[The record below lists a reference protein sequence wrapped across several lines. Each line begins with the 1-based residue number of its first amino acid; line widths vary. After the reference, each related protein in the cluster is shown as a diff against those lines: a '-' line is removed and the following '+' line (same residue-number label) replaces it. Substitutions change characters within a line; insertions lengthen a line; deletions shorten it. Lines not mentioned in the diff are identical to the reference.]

1 MKKKINF
8 GLSATGKVAAA
19 LTLAFWV
26 AEAALGAGI
35 VAGGNGAQPQV
46 SNAANGAAVV
56 NIVAP
61 SAAGL
66 SHNQYQDFNVGKP
79 GAVFNNSATGGQ
91 SQLAGQLGAN
101 ALLGGREASVILNEV
116 ISRNPSLLLG
126 KQEVF
131 GKAADYV
138 LANPNGITC
147 AGCGFI
153 NTPRASLLVG
163 NANIENGAITS
174 LQAAM
179 NGNALSV
186 NGAGLSGVNVL
197 DLIAP
202 RIDVRGNVSA
212 RDRINVRAGFNL
224 VDYQGDEA
232 KIIRSDKAPEGV
244 GSLDSVFL
252 GAMQAGR
259 INIISTADGAG
270 VNVGGSLNGAQEV
283 SVEANQGKLALEG
296 AQIHASEGKVALAA
310 RQIDSR
316 GRVETSTTQDSSHDE
331 SWFIW
336 KTGETNTASN
346 SSDTRIKRS
355 AISARD
361 DVALS
366 AGDAVTLA
374 ATDISGRN
382 VAVSGKDVTL
392 DSQLAESAS
401 SSSNHAW
408 KNSWAYNRDQNET
421 TQRQEGVRIRADQD
435 ATLTAAA
442 SAADNQATDGAQ
454 PRGQI
459 AIRGG
464 SVSAGQDIRLQAD
477 GGVKL
482 SGVTET
488 DTRRD
493 QGNRKNDGASLETG
507 SWDNASSEQ
516 RLAQSQ
522 LRAGRDL
529 SVRASGDINAKA
541 AKLAAGRDAG
551 LNAGGALSLGVQQTV
566 SLNNQRND
574 QVYWGGIGGGGNRD
588 NGKTDTVNTGSDLTA
603 GGKLTLQGDSV
614 AIAGSRARGEQD
626 AVAISRNGDVSIDSV
641 VNQSQTRT
649 DQRSGTAFNITK
661 SSSKGN
667 ASQQQAVNAELKSDT
682 NLTIQSA
689 KDVAISGS
697 QVRAGGELNVSAN
710 GDIKVA
716 ASQTR
721 DTVQSKDT
729 ELALRGVGE
738 ITGDKQYRGGV
749 RIEHTSSSVD
759 SDSTQNQAATLSG
772 GKVALNA
779 QGDLAVTGSTLNAG
793 AGGAALSGQNVSL
806 NAAQDTVKES
816 KSSSVTGGGI
826 YIDAGLDKT
835 GVALGVDQKN
845 SSSRSES
852 STAQV
857 SAINSKGGVSI
868 VAGNGDGDIRNQG
881 AQVKADGD
889 IKLAG
894 GRIDNQAANSTQK
907 TTTDSSHW
915 GVEVGVNADYSG
927 VTRPLVAAGEKVAK
941 GDVAGAAGAAGN
953 LGAANLGVDVGVKAG
968 VGTETSQSS
977 TAQASSLNGGN
988 VKVDAKAG
996 LSDQGT
1002 QYQAANT
1009 VEIKADSHQFTAA
1022 ANTQSQSGSKTEADV
1037 GVRVY
1042 TTTGED
1048 VNVKAAGSGSTVTS
1062 ASSSSTAVTGGIRA
1076 GNGVKVDVD
1085 NNAAYQG
1092 VAIAGGKGA
1101 ASVNAGGDLSFS
1113 QASNTSSS
1121 EQRTVGGKANL
1132 AITTSPIEGGGKNV
1146 GGSGAVAVNVDK
1158 QQANSST
1165 AVTGGVDADAG
1176 VALTAGGKLALQ
1188 GDKIASR
1195 GDVALKGDKVE
1206 FKAAESSAD
1215 KSGSQWG
1222 FDVKAGGSQSNG
1234 QEKASQGFNVGA
1246 GGNYAST
1253 DESSRSQAGG
1263 SVAGGGKTSIEAGS
1277 GGIRLSG
1284 TQVQGDSVKLDSQ
1297 GDVRLESAQSSSQR
1311 NNLSV
1316 AGNIGGGNKASSDK
1330 ENGQIKPDSTKNVHD
1345 VSAGLSVK
1353 VDQQD
1358 KLSNANASVTGKQ
1371 QVELNAEGNAT
1382 LAGANVSGKTVTG
1395 QVGGKLALES
1405 RQDRDNSVKV
1415 DVALGVNSS
1424 NGKDASL
1431 VDQAADK
1438 AGPLKDKVKEKGTE
1452 LVNAASDKVKEKYDS
1467 LAFNKGLKEDTTN
1480 AVSFNANSETV
1491 TLPEQPT
1498 SGPAKS
1504 GTLDTLARKG
1514 GNTLKD
1520 KLLNAQDKGT
1530 ELKADVDVSV
1540 KRDNSVGTV
1549 TGIAG
1554 ADGVTLQVGGKTQ
1567 LTGATVSSANGKVDL
1582 GDSKVETAD
1591 IATER
1596 YNGGGG
1602 VKLNSTPSGI
1612 LKQAIGDVTSGKA
1625 PLIRAEHENA
1635 PTVVQGGIQSK

>member
-8 GLSATGKVAAA
+8 GLSVTGKVAAA
-19 LTLAFWV
+19 LTLAFWAV
-26 AEAALGAGI
+26 EAAMAAGI

-79 GAVFNNSATGGQ
+79 GAVFNNSAAGGQ

-147 AGCGFI
+147 SGCGFI

-163 NANIENGAITS
+163 NANIENGAIAS

-202 RIDVRGNVSA
+202 RIDVRGNVAA
-212 RDRINVRAGFNL
+212 REQLNVRAGFNL
-224 VDYQGDEA
+224 VDYQGQDA
-232 KIIRSDKAPEGV
+232 KVLRSDKAPEGV

-283 SVEANQGKLALEG
+283 SVDARQGKLALEG
-296 AQIHASEGKVALAA
+296 AQIRASEGKVALAA

-316 GRVETSTTQDSSHDE
+316 GRAETSTTQDSGHDE

-346 SSDTRIKRS
+346 GSDTRIKRS
-355 AISARD
+355 VISARD
-361 DVALS
+361 DVSLS
-366 AGDAVTLA
+366 AGDSATLA

-382 VAVSGKDVTL
+382 VALSGKDLTL
-392 DSQLAESAS
+392 DSQVADSAS
-401 SSSNHAW
+401 SNSNHAW
-408 KNSWAYNRDQNET
+408 KNSWAYNRDQSET
-421 TQRQEGVRIRADQD
+421 SQRQEGVRIRAEQD

-442 SAADNQATDGAQ
+442 TAADNQAVDGAQ

-488 DTRRD
+488 DTRSDR
-493 QGNRKNDGASLETG
+493 GNRKNDGASLETG
-507 SWDNASSEQ
+507 SWDHASSEQ

-529 SVRASGDINAKA
+529 DIRASGDIDAKA
-541 AKLAAGRDAG
+541 AKLAAGRDAS
-551 LNAGGALSLGVQQTV
+551 LDAGGALGLGVQQTTNQN
-566 SLNNQRND
+566 SQRND

-603 GGKLTLQGDSV
+603 GGKLTLRGDSV
-614 AIAGSRARGEQD
+614 AIAGSRARGERD
-626 AVAISRNGDVSIDSV
+626 AVAISRNGDISIDSV

-682 NLTIQSA
+682 NLSIQSA

-697 QVRAGGELNVSAN
+697 QVRAGGELNVAAN

-721 DTVQSKDT
+721 DKVESKDT
-729 ELALRGVGE
+729 ELALRGVGD

-749 RIEHTSSSVD
+749 RIEHSSSSVD
-759 SDSTQNQAATLSG
+759 RDATQNQAATLSG
-772 GKVALNA
+772 DKVALNA
-779 QGDLAVTGSTLNAG
+779 QGDLTVTGSKLNAG
-793 AGGAALSGQNVSL
+793 AGGAALNGQNVSL

-845 SSSRSES
+845 SRSQSDS

-881 AQVKADGD
+881 TQVKADGD

-894 GRIDNQAANSTQK
+894 GRIDNQAANSSQK
-907 TTTDSSHW
+907 TTSDSSHW

-927 VTRPLVAAGEKVAK
+927 VTRPLVAAGEKVVK
-941 GDVAGAAGAAGN
+941 GDVIGAAGAAGD

-968 VGTETSQSS
+968 VGSETRQSS

-988 VKVDAKAG
+988 IKVDAKAG

-1002 QYQAANT
+1002 QYQAGNT
-1009 VEIKADSHQFTAA
+1009 VEIKADSHQFSAA

-1113 QASNTSSS
+1113 QANNSSSS

-1158 QQANSST
+1158 QQAKSST

-1176 VALTAGGKLALQ
+1176 VSLTAGGKLGLQ

-1195 GDVALKGDKVE
+1195 GDVTLQGDKVE

-1222 FDVKAGGSQSNG
+1222 FDLKAGGSQSNG
-1234 QEKASQGFNVGA
+1234 QEKASKGFNVGA

-1253 DESSRSQAGG
+1253 DESSRSQTGG
-1263 SVAGGGKTSIEAGS
+1263 SVVSGGKASIAAGS

-1284 TQVQGDSVKLDSQ
+1284 TQVQGDSAKLDSQ
-1297 GDVRLESAQSSSQR
+1297 GDIRLESAQSSSQR
-1311 NNLSV
+1311 NNWSV
-1316 AGNIGGGNKASSDK
+1316 AGNIGGGNKAGSDK

-1345 VSAGLSVK
+1345 IKAGLEVK

-1358 KLSNANASVTGKQ
+1358 KLSNANAAVTAKQ

-1424 NGKDASL
+1424 NGKEASL

-1438 AGPLKDKVKEKGTE
+1438 AGPLKDKVKEKGAE

-1540 KRDNSVGTV
+1540 KRDNSVGVV

-1567 LTGATVSSANGKVDL
+1567 LTGATVSSANGKVNL

-1596 YNGGGG
+1596 YKGGGG

-1612 LKQAIGDVTSGKA
+1612 LKQAVSDVTSGKA
-1625 PLIRAEHENA
+1625 PLIRAEHENT
-1635 PTVVQGGIQSK
+1635 PTVVKGGIQSK

>member
-1 MKKKINF
+1 M
-8 GLSATGKVAAA
+8 
-19 LTLAFWV
+19 
-26 AEAALGAGI
+26 
-35 VAGGNGAQPQV
+35 
-46 SNAANGAAVV
+46 
-56 NIVAP
+56 
-61 SAAGL
+61 
-66 SHNQYQDFNVGKP
+66 
-79 GAVFNNSATGGQ
+79 
-91 SQLAGQLGAN
+91 
-101 ALLGGREASVILNEV
+101 
-116 ISRNPSLLLG
+116 
-126 KQEVF
+126 
-131 GKAADYV
+131 
-138 LANPNGITC
+138 
-147 AGCGFI
+147 
-153 NTPRASLLVG
+153 
-163 NANIENGAITS
+163 
-174 LQAAM
+174 
-179 NGNALSV
+179 
-186 NGAGLSGVNVL
+186 
-197 DLIAP
+197 
-202 RIDVRGNVSA
+202 
-212 RDRINVRAGFNL
+212 
-224 VDYQGDEA
+224 
-232 KIIRSDKAPEGV
+232 
-244 GSLDSVFL
+244 
-252 GAMQAGR
+252 
-259 INIISTADGAG
+259 
-270 VNVGGSLNGAQEV
+270 
-283 SVEANQGKLALEG
+283 
-296 AQIHASEGKVALAA
+296 
-310 RQIDSR
+310 
-316 GRVETSTTQDSSHDE
+316 
-331 SWFIW
+331 
-336 KTGETNTASN
+336 
-346 SSDTRIKRS
+346 
-355 AISARD
+355 
-361 DVALS
+361 
-366 AGDAVTLA
+366 A

-382 VAVSGKDVTL
+382 VALSGKDLTL
-392 DSQLAESAS
+392 DSQVAESAS

-408 KNSWAYNRDQNET
+408 KNSWAYNRDQSET
-421 TQRQEGVRIRADQD
+421 SQRQEGVRIRAEQD
-435 ATLTAAA
+435 ATLIAAA
-442 SAADNQATDGAQ
+442 PAADNQAADGAQ

-477 GGVKL
+477 GGVRL
-482 SGVTET
+482 SGVVET
-488 DTRRD
+488 DTRSDR
-493 QGNRKNDGASLETG
+493 GNRKNDGASLETG
-507 SWDNASSEQ
+507 SWNNASIEQ

-529 SVRASGDINAKA
+529 DIRARGDIDAKA
-541 AKLAAGRDAG
+541 AKLAAGRDAS
-551 LNAGGALSLGVQQTV
+551 LDADGALGLGVQQTTNQN
-566 SLNNQRND
+566 SLRND

-603 GGKLTLQGDSV
+603 GGKLTLRGDSV
-614 AIAGSRARGEQD
+614 AIAGSRARGEQN
-626 AVAISRNGDVSIDSV
+626 AVAVSRNGDISIDSV

-697 QVRAGGELNVSAN
+697 QVRAGGELNVTAN

-721 DTVQSKDT
+721 DTVESKDT

-749 RIEHTSSSVD
+749 RIEHSSSSVD
-759 SDSTQNQAATLSG
+759 RDATQNQAATLSG
-772 GKVALNA
+772 DKVALNA
-779 QGDLAVTGSTLNAG
+779 QGDLTVTGSKLNAG

-845 SSSRSES
+845 SRSQSES

-857 SAINSKGGVSI
+857 SAISSKGGVSI
-868 VAGNGDGDIRNQG
+868 VAGNGDGEIRNQG
-881 AQVKADGD
+881 TQVKADGD

-915 GVEVGVNADYSG
+915 GVEVGVNADYGG

-941 GDVAGAAGAAGN
+941 GDVIGAAGAAGD
-953 LGAANLGVDVGVKAG
+953 LGAPNLGVDLGVKAG
-968 VGTETSQSS
+968 VGTETRQSS
-977 TAQASSLNGGN
+977 TAQASSLSGGN
-988 VKVDAKAG
+988 VKVDAKGG
-996 LSDQGT
+996 LTDQGT
-1002 QYQAANT
+1002 QYQAGNT

-1076 GNGVKVDVD
+1076 GNGVVKVEVD

-1101 ASVNAGGDLSFS
+1101 ASVNAGGDLSFT
-1113 QASNTSSS
+1113 QANNTTSS

-1146 GGSGAVAVNVDK
+1146 GGSGGVAVNVDK
-1158 QQANSST
+1158 QQANSSV

-1188 GDKIASR
+1188 GDKITSR

-1234 QEKASQGFNVGA
+1234 QEKASKGFNVGV

-1253 DESSRSQAGG
+1253 DESSRNQAGG
-1263 SVAGGGKTSIEAGS
+1263 SVTSGGQASIEAGS
-1277 GGIRLSG
+1277 GGVRLSG
-1284 TQVQGDSVKLDSQ
+1284 TQLQGDSVKLDSQ

-1311 NNLSV
+1311 NNWSV

-1345 VSAGLSVK
+1345 VKAGLEVK

-1358 KLSNANASVTGKQ
+1358 KLSNANAAVTAKQ
-1371 QVELNAEGNAT
+1371 QVELNVEGNAT

-1395 QVGGKLALES
+1395 QVGGQLALES

-1415 DVALGVNSS
+1415 DVSLGANSS
-1424 NGKDASL
+1424 NGKEASL

-1452 LVNAASDKVKEKYDS
+1452 LVNAASDKVKEKYERF
-1467 LAFNKGLKEDTTN
+1467 AFNKGLKEDTTN
-1480 AVSFNANSETV
+1480 AVSFNVNSETV
-1491 TLPEQPT
+1491 TLPEQPI

-1582 GDSKVETAD
+1582 GESKVETAD

-1612 LKQAIGDVTSGKA
+1612 LKQAVSDVTSGKA
-1625 PLIRAEHENA
+1625 PLIRAEHQNTS
-1635 PTVVQGGIQSK
+1635 TVVQGGIQSK

>member
-8 GLSATGKVAAA
+8 GLSVTGKVAAA
-19 LTLAFWV
+19 LTLAFWAV
-26 AEAALGAGI
+26 EAAMAAGI

-79 GAVFNNSATGGQ
+79 GAVFNNSAAGGQ

-147 AGCGFI
+147 SGCGFI

-163 NANIENGAITS
+163 NANIENGAIAS

-202 RIDVRGNVSA
+202 RIDVRGNVAA
-212 RDRINVRAGFNL
+212 REQLNVRAGFNL
-224 VDYQGDEA
+224 VDYQGKDA
-232 KIIRSDKAPEGV
+232 KVLRSDKAPEGV

-283 SVEANQGKLALEG
+283 SVEARQGKLALEG
-296 AQIHASEGKVALAA
+296 AQIRASEGKVALAA

-316 GRVETSTTQDSSHDE
+316 GRAETSTTQDSGHDE

-355 AISARD
+355 VISARD
-361 DVALS
+361 DVSLS

-382 VAVSGKDVTL
+382 VALSGKDLTL
-392 DSQLAESAS
+392 DSQVADSAS
-401 SSSNHAW
+401 SNSNHAW
-408 KNSWAYNRDQNET
+408 KNSWAYNRDQSET
-421 TQRQEGVRIRADQD
+421 SQRQEGVRIRAEQD

-442 SAADNQATDGAQ
+442 TAADNQAVDGAQ

-464 SVSAGQDIRLQAD
+464 SVSAGQDISLQAD

-488 DTRRD
+488 DTRSDR
-493 QGNRKNDGASLETG
+493 GNRKNDGASLETG
-507 SWDNASSEQ
+507 SWDHASSEQ

-529 SVRASGDINAKA
+529 DIRASGDIDAKA
-541 AKLAAGRDAG
+541 AKLTAGRDAS
-551 LNAGGALSLGVQQTV
+551 LDAGGALGLGVQQTTNQN
-566 SLNNQRND
+566 SQRND

-603 GGKLTLQGDSV
+603 GGKLTLRGDSV

-626 AVAISRNGDVSIDSV
+626 AVAISRNGDISIDSV

-682 NLTIQSA
+682 NLSIQSA
-689 KDVAISGS
+689 KDVVISGS
-697 QVRAGGELNVSAN
+697 QVRAGGELNVAAN

-721 DTVQSKDT
+721 DTVESKDT

-749 RIEHTSSSVD
+749 RIEHSSSSVD
-759 SDSTQNQAATLSG
+759 RDATQNQAATLSG
-772 GKVALNA
+772 DKVALKA
-779 QGDLAVTGSTLNAG
+779 QGDLTVTGSKLNSG

-816 KSSSVTGGGI
+816 KSNSVTGGGI

-845 SSSRSES
+845 SRSQSES
-852 STAQV
+852 STALV
-857 SAINSKGGVSI
+857 SAIHSKGGVSI
-868 VAGNGDGDIRNQG
+868 IAGNGDGDIRNQG
-881 AQVKADGD
+881 TQVKAEGD

-927 VTRPLVAAGEKVAK
+927 VTRPLVAAGEKVVK
-941 GDVAGAAGAAGN
+941 GDVIGAAGAAGD

-968 VGTETSQSS
+968 VGSETRQSS

-988 VKVDAKAG
+988 IKVDAKAG

-1002 QYQAANT
+1002 QYQAGNT

-1076 GNGVKVDVD
+1076 GNGVKVEVD

-1092 VAIAGGKGA
+1092 VTIAGGKGA
-1101 ASVNAGGDLSFS
+1101 ASVSAGGDLSFT
-1113 QASNTSSS
+1113 QANNSSSS

-1146 GGSGAVAVNVDK
+1146 GGSGGVAVNVDK
-1158 QQANSST
+1158 QQAKSST

-1206 FKAAESSAD
+1206 FKAAESSAE

-1234 QEKASQGFNVGA
+1234 QEKASKGFNVGA

-1253 DESSRSQAGG
+1253 DESSRSQTGG
-1263 SVAGGGKTSIEAGS
+1263 SVISGGQASIEAGN

-1284 TQVQGDSVKLDSQ
+1284 TLVQGDSVKLNSQ
-1297 GDVRLESAQSSSQR
+1297 GDIRLESAQSSSQR
-1311 NNLSV
+1311 NNWSV
-1316 AGNIGGGNKASSDK
+1316 AGNIGGGNKANSDK

-1345 VSAGLSVK
+1345 VKAGLEVK

-1358 KLSNANASVTGKQ
+1358 KLSNANASVTAKQ

-1382 LAGANVSGKTVTG
+1382 LAGANVSGKTVGG

-1415 DVALGVNSS
+1415 DVSLGVNSS
-1424 NGKDASL
+1424 NGKEASL

-1467 LAFNKGLKEDTTN
+1467 FAFNKGLKEDTTN
-1480 AVSFNANSETV
+1480 AVSFNVNSETV
-1491 TLPEQPT
+1491 TLPEKPT

-1540 KRDNSVGTV
+1540 KRDNSVGAV

-1596 YNGGGG
+1596 YKGGGG

-1612 LKQAIGDVTSGKA
+1612 LKQAVSDVTSGKA
-1625 PLIRAEHENA
+1625 PLIRAEHENT
-1635 PTVVQGGIQSK
+1635 PTVVKGGIQSK